1 MPQESPALREPRG
14 RQVQRARQVQ
24 RGQGL
29 LPERQEPELPVW
41 PRQALA
47 RRREQQGRQPVWLP
61 ERRGRP
67 QPLRVN
73 LTGIGS

>member
-1 MPQESPALREPRG
+1 M
-14 RQVQRARQVQ
+14 Q

-29 LPERQEPELPVW
+29 LPEQQELGLPVW

-67 QPLRVN
+67 QPQPRVSQPLRVN

>member
-1 MPQESPALREPRG
+1 M
-14 RQVQRARQVQ
+14 
-24 RGQGL
+24 
-29 LPERQEPELPVW
+29 LPEQQEPELPVW
-41 PRQALA
+41 LRQALA

-67 QPLRVN
+67 QPLPLRVN